1 MIRKSA
7 AVHANSGRMA
17 WDAHRPH
24 DFYPTTV
31 MLDAE
36 GGSTK
41 IVLKHPGV
49 RLADSVRSITLLAI
63 LTGTKDTYA
72 AMQQA
77 FCPPPRSHL
86 PHQPGAPLCGGALGP
101 SPAWEC

>member
-1 MIRKSA
+1 
-7 AVHANSGRMA
+7 
-17 WDAHRPH
+17 
-24 DFYPTTV
+24 

-77 FCPPPRSHL
+77 F
-86 PHQPGAPLCGGALGP
+86 APLLAAISRINQEHHYVEVPWAPRLPGSVSFSLQGVELLP
-101 SPAWEC
+101 TQI